1 MSDGNVLTWWAA
13 LCAVA
18 AFNIVAWGLSAAV
31 LLRRESALSHDER
44 RWRRWQLLL
53 AAGYVAGCAWRSMF
67 PVFDVPRLV
76 VVDSALSSILIGRSV
91 ATLAELCFAAQ
102 WALLLGTFADRAGHR
117 FGLVVE
123 RALLPM
129 IVVAEACSW
138 LSVLTTA
145 NLGHALEESI
155 WGSCALLVAAGLVS
169 MRPRSGDRSRVL
181 VSLVCV
187 AAVAY
192 ALFMFG
198 VDVPM
203 YWARWLA
210 DEALGRPY
218 LGLTDGLF
226 DAATRRVVSHQWQ
239 DWRSEVVWMSLYFSV
254 AVWLS
259 IALAHVPL
267 LPRESPSRQSR
278 SVRPPARVLQ

>member
-1 MSDGNVLTWWAA
+1 MNGGDVLTWWAA

-18 AFNIVAWGLSAAV
+18 GINVLAWALSAAA
-31 LLRRESALSHDER
+31 LLRRDGALPHDER

-53 AAGYVAGCAWRSMF
+53 GAGYVAGCAWRSLF

-76 VVDSALSSILIGRSV
+76 VVDSALSSILIGRTV

-102 WALLLGTFADRAGHR
+102 WALLLRAFADRTDHR
-117 FGLVVE
+117 FGLVVA

-155 WGSCALLVAAGLVS
+155 WGACALLVAASLMS
-169 MRPRSGDRSRVL
+169 MRLRCRGPSRTLVL
-181 VSLVCV
+181 VTGV

-192 ALFMFG
+192 ALFMFA

-203 YWARWLA
+203 YWARWVA
-210 DEALGRPY
+210 DEALARPY
-218 LGLTDGLF
+218 LGLADGFF

-239 DWRSEVVWMSLYFSV
+239 DWRNEVVWMSLYFSV

-267 LPRESPSRQSR
+267 MPRMSPRTRPR
-278 SVRPPARVLQ
+278 SVRQAARVLQ